1 MCRLCVV
8 VSCSFFV
15 WFIKNVDAVLFCVTP
30 LGFLDQESS
39 DCEMGKKKEYV
50 KGAVRKA
57 KTKFKELR
65 GDNLLPGETHGLV
78 WVPGKGIERS
88 NFMGPGTDVF
98 ARLAR
103 GDKGKTAI
111 DEISRLHDIEYTLA
125 NNTSRSDEEQLQMA
139 RAADDRMIA
148 SGWDAFKSGRA
159 SAFDTIQ
166 GAGLIRAK
174 RLLEDW
180 KILNPRKFLSPR
192 VFKYK
197 MDAEGRDAT
206 EYEMLLR
213 ARSAMIKSGPTA
225 DPHEESRLAQGTSL
239 FAEHTA

>member
-1 MCRLCVV
+1 MIIKRKLELW
-8 VSCSFFV
+8 FFE
-15 WFIKNVDAVLFCVTP
+15 I
-30 LGFLDQESS
+30 
-39 DCEMGKKKEYV
+39 MGKKREYV
-50 KGAVRKA
+50 KKVTGKA

-65 GDNLLPGETHGLV
+65 GDNLLPGETHGLL

-103 GDKGKTAI
+103 GDQGKTAI
-111 DEISRLHDIEYTLA
+111 DEISRLHDVEYTLA
-125 NNTSRSDEEQLQMA
+125 NNSSRSDEEQLQMA

-148 SGWDAFKSGRA
+148 SGWSAFKSGRA

-166 GAGLIRAK
+166 GAGLIKAK

-180 KILNPRKFLSPR
+180 KILSPRKFLSPR
-192 VFKYK
+192 AFKYK

-206 EYEMLLR
+206 EYELLLR
-213 ARSAMIKSGPTA
+213 ARSAMLSNGPTA
-225 DPHEESRLAQGTSL
+225 DTNELTRVHQGTSL
-239 FAEHTA
+239 FSVRE

>member
-1 MCRLCVV
+1 MDI
-8 VSCSFFV
+8 FFFFFFYFL
-15 WFIKNVDAVLFCVTP
+15 WILNVNKGISAF
-30 LGFLDQESS
+30 
-39 DCEMGKKKEYV
+39 MGKKREYV
-50 KGAVRKA
+50 KRVTGKA
-57 KTKFKELR
+57 KTKLKELR
-65 GDNLLPGETHGLV
+65 GDNLLPGETHGLL

-88 NFMGPGTDVF
+88 NFMGPGTDIF
-98 ARLAR
+98 TRLVR

-111 DEISRLHDIEYTLA
+111 DEISRLHDVEYTLA
-125 NNTSRSDEEQLQMA
+125 NNSSRSDEEQLQMA

-148 SGWDAFKSGRA
+148 SGWNAFKSGRA

-192 VFKYK
+192 AFKYK

-206 EYEMLLR
+206 EYELLLR
-213 ARSAMIKSGPTA
+213 ARSAMLANGPTA
-225 DPHEESRLAQGTSL
+225 DANELARVQQGTSL
-239 FAEHTA
+239 FSTHG